1 VSLGPLLRRQLLAC
15 LEAASRILRCHRSS
29 KQNNGRTEALP
40 LSFGAELLL
49 HLLRG
54 AFSLFAF
61 HAHGFE
67 LALFGFVAS

>member
-1 VSLGPLLRRQLLAC
+1 
-15 LEAASRILRCHRSS
+15 
-29 KQNNGRTEALP
+29 LP